1 MGLGDGGR
9 GKARCWRCD
18 LSRRVCEMTSAFIS
32 YSWDSD
38 AHKAWVRDLATRLR
52 TSGIE
57 VALDQWHLVPGDQLP
72 QFMESAVQNSD
83 FVLVICTPRYK
94 VRSDNRTGGVG
105 YEGDIMTAEVVTTRN
120 PRKFIPILRSGAW
133 TEAAASWLA
142 GKYYVDLSANPY
154 SESQFD
160 DLLTTL
166 HRTRPQAPPVSASRT
181 RRTPATSTRSPTDIA
196 FEPLRITGVVID
208 EVGTPRGDGTRGSA
222 LYVVPFQLSRQPPLG
237 WSDIF
242 VACWDHP
249 PRFTSMHRPG
259 IASVQGY
266 RIILDGTTVQEVE
279 GYHRETL
286 ILAVNEANREFAER
300 DTHTGRERGK
310 QGVRRTG
317 GKTPP
322 R

>member
-1 MGLGDGGR
+1 
-9 GKARCWRCD
+9 
-18 LSRRVCEMTSAFIS
+18 MTSAFIS

-52 TSGIE
+52 TTGIE
-57 VALDQWHLVPGDQLP
+57 VTLDQWHLVPGDQLP
-72 QFMESAVQNSD
+72 QFMESAVRNSD

-120 PRKFIPILRSGAW
+120 QRKFIPILRSGAW
-133 TEAAASWLA
+133 TEASASWLT

-154 SESQFD
+154 SEPQFD

-166 HRTRPQAPPVSASRT
+166 QRTRPQAPPVGASRT
-181 RRTPATSTRSPTDIA
+181 GRTSAFPTRSPTDTV
-196 FEPLRITGVVID
+196 FEPLRITGIVID
-208 EVGTPRGDGTRGSA
+208 DVGTPRGDSKRGSA
-222 LYVVPFQLSRQPPLG
+222 LYAVPFQLSGQPPLG

-242 VACWDHP
+242 VACWDRP

-259 IASVQGY
+259 IASVQGD

-279 GYHRETL
+279 GHHRETL
-286 ILAVNEANREFAER
+286 ILAVNEANRQFAER
-300 DTHTGRERGK
+300 EAKRRRAEEDERLRVEEHRK
-310 QGVRRTG
+310 SVHEAVRRL
-317 GKTPP
+317 KFDE
-322 R
+322 

>member
-1 MGLGDGGR
+1 
-9 GKARCWRCD
+9 
-18 LSRRVCEMTSAFIS
+18 VT
-32 YSWDSD
+32 
-38 AHKAWVRDLATRLR
+38 
-52 TSGIE
+52 
-57 VALDQWHLVPGDQLP
+57 LDQWHLVPGDQLP
-72 QFMESAVQNSD
+72 QFMESAVRKSD

-120 PRKFIPILRSGAW
+120 QRKFIPILRSGAW

-166 HRTRPQAPPVSASRT
+166 HRTRPQAPPVSAPRT
-181 RRTPATSTRSPTDIA
+181 RRTPATSTRSPTDIV
-196 FEPLRITGVVID
+196 FQPLRITGVVID
-208 EVGTPRGDGTRGSA
+208 EVGAPRGDGTRGSA
-222 LYVVPFQLSRQPPLG
+222 LYVVPFQLSRQPPFG

-242 VACWDHP
+242 IACWDHP
-249 PRFTSMHRPG
+249 PRFSSIHRPG
-259 IASVQGY
+259 IASVQGD

-279 GYHRETL
+279 RYHRETL

-300 DTHTGRERGK
+300 EAKRRRAEEAERLRLEEHRK
-310 QGVRRTG
+310 SVHEAARRL
-317 GKTPP
+317 KFDE
-322 R
+322 